1 MEIKNL
7 GEMKLIND
15 YFSFTK
21 SEVRGLLIVL
31 FIIMILIFIRI
42 ILRPESDGFNIIF
55 HAPKESKE
63 CIPAKKSNMHLPA
76 YNNDF
81 KSPGENQTVY
91 AETFD
96 PNTALYDEL
105 LHRGFATFVA
115 QRIIKYRLNGG
126 RFQNAND
133 LLKIYGID
141 TSLVCDLSEEIQIG
155 SQFMYSKNEYKKSS
169 SKKVQDLNRIDSLSL
184 KQVPGIGSV
193 LSARIVKYRDLLGGF
208 YSCSQ
213 LCEVY
218 GIDDSLSLKMAS
230 IFTVDTACIYKIDLN
245 KASINELKRHPYLTY
260 YQAKAIISYRKLI
273 GPFESKK
280 QLMENYLLSEIDYL
294 KLAPYL
300 TLN

>member
-1 MEIKNL
+1 
-7 GEMKLIND
+7 MKLIKD
-15 YFSFTK
+15 FFSYTK

-31 FIIMILIFIRI
+31 IIILTLIFIRI
-42 ILRPESDGFNIIF
+42 ILRTESDGFSIIF
-55 HAPKESKE
+55 HASKES
-63 CIPAKKSNMHLPA
+63 AKSIHAEKSNMHLPT
-76 YNNDF
+76 YNNTF
-81 KSPGENQTVY
+81 KTPGENHTVY
-91 AETFD
+91 TESFD

-105 LHRGFATFVA
+105 LYRGFASYVA

-141 TSLVCDLSEEIQIG
+141 SSLVYDLSEKIQIG
-155 SQFMYSKNEYKKSS
+155 TQFMYSRNEYKSS
-169 SKKVQDLNRIDSLSL
+169 FSNKALDLNRIDSVSL

-213 LCEVY
+213 LREVY
-218 GIDDSLSLKMAS
+218 GINDSLLLKMTS
-230 IFTVDTACIYKIDLN
+230 LFTIDTACIYKINLN
-245 KASINELKRHPYLTY
+245 KAPINELKRHPYLTY
-260 YQAKAIISYRKLI
+260 HQAKAIISYRKLI

-280 QLMENYLLSEIDYL
+280 QLTENYLLSEVDYL

>member
-1 MEIKNL
+1 
-7 GEMKLIND
+7 MKLIKD

-31 FIIMILIFIRI
+31 IIILALIFIRI
-42 ILRPESDGFNIIF
+42 ILRTESDGFNIII
-55 HAPKESKE
+55 HAPKESEE
-63 CIPAKKSNMHLPA
+63 CIHARSNMQLTE
-76 YNNDF
+76 YDNDF
-81 KSPGENQTVY
+81 KSPGENQTVFT
-91 AETFD
+91 ETFD

-105 LHRGFATFVA
+105 LYRGFATYVA

-141 TSLVCDLSEEIQIG
+141 SSLVYDLSEEIQIG
-155 SQFMYSKNEYKKSS
+155 PQFMYSRNEHNKSS
-169 SKKVQDLNRIDSLSL
+169 GKKALDLNRIDSVSL

-218 GIDDSLSLKMAS
+218 GIDDSLSLKMVS
-230 IFTVDTACIYKIDLN
+230 IFTIDTACIYKINLN
-245 KASINELKRHPYLTY
+245 KASIIELKRHPYLTY
-260 YQAKAIISYRKLI
+260 HQAKAIISYRKLI
-273 GPFESKK
+273 GPFNSKK
-280 QLMENYLLSEIDYL
+280 QLLENYLLSELDYL